1 MTLRK
6 PAVVSKPLNDLILN
20 RWSPRSFSEKLVDN
34 DILVALFEAA
44 RWAASCNNLQPW
56 RYILATKS
64 DPDAW
69 EKAQNCALDRNQRWT
84 RTAPVIGYV
93 LSEPVP
99 LPGGTENIWH
109 RFDTG
114 MASAQLTL
122 EAESRGLVVHHFAGL
137 DYDQTRKTYKI
148 PEKIEII
155 CGLVLGYQG
164 KPEDLMDDLPERETQ
179 PRTRKDLGDFIYKGA
194 YGKSAPELIPPG

>member
-6 PAVVSKPLNDLILN
+6 PAVASMPLNDLILN
-20 RWSPRSFSEKLVDN
+20 RWSPRSFTDQLVDN
-34 DILVALFEAA
+34 DTLFALFEAA

-69 EKAQNCALDRNQRWT
+69 ETAQNCTLDRNQRWT

-93 LSEPVP
+93 MSEPVP
-99 LPGGTENIWH
+99 LPGERENLWH
-109 RFDTG
+109 QFDAG

-122 EAESRGLVVHHFAGL
+122 EAESRGLVVHQFAGI
-137 DYDQTRKTYKI
+137 DYDAVRKTYKV
-148 PEKIEII
+148 PENVDII
-155 CGLVLGYQG
+155 CGIVFGYQG
-164 KPEDLMDDLPERETQ
+164 EPEDLPEDLPGREIE
-179 PRTRKDLGDFIYKGA
+179 PRVRKDLSEFIYKGA
-194 YGKSAPELIPPG
+194 YGESAPEVMSGG